1 MRKQFLLLFYFVPWV
16 TIAAKAALYLD
27 RFQPDW
33 LAAGVIFAAVLYMV
47 ALCGLAFQWGKE
59 KKFFLW
65 LLLGLLQYRVNLW
78 SAAYVLAENGAVV
91 EQVCLLLEM
100 LSAILQL
107 GLFFGGRRESSL
119 EK

>member
-1 MRKQFLLLFYFVPWV
+1 
-16 TIAAKAALYLD
+16 
-27 RFQPDW
+27 
-33 LAAGVIFAAVLYMV
+33 MV

-107 GLFFGGRRESSL
+107 GLFFVGRRESSL
-119 EK
+119 QK